1 MGAFVMALRLPLLS
15 ERIVMTPKKKTRNST
30 TLMME
35 RKVVLPDGK
44 DGKVHIAG
52 GSNAGIV
59 VNKDG
64 AAASTGINGGGGG
77 GGDNPAH
84 LFLEFRVFLVN
95 ASTKRFT
102 QEKRRI
108 SFWFKEAFAEG
119 QRAYAAQEFF
129 KKLVSPI
136 EFPRGTYTSNSAS
149 TTAYVCLHI
158 VFNFS
163 TLLHIPHRLRW
174 IHQED
179 NEADAKGLSDAG
191 DRGGRT
197 YAGEGDE

>member
-1 MGAFVMALRLPLLS
+1 
-15 ERIVMTPKKKTRNST
+15 MTPKKKTRNST

-35 RKVVLPDGK
+35 RKIVLPDGK

-64 AAASTGINGGGGG
+64 AATSTGTNGD

-108 SFWFKEAFAEG
+108 SFWFKEAFPES

-136 EFPRGTYTSNSAS
+136 DFPRGMVYEVRMLI
-149 TTAYVCLHI
+149 YPD
-158 VFNFS
+158 FG
-163 TLLHIPHRLRW
+163 TLFHRLRW
-174 IHQED
+174 VHQED

-191 DRGGRT
+191 DSRGRT
-197 YAGEGDE
+197 DAREGDG

>member
-1 MGAFVMALRLPLLS
+1 MFSLIRHRLLIVSSFVIENLSISRTMHDILVVMANDHWPFPLFLI

-64 AAASTGINGGGGG
+64 AASSTDTSG

-95 ASTKRFT
+95 ANTKRFT

-108 SFWFKEAFAEG
+108 SFWFKEAFPES

-129 KKLVSPI
+129 KTLVSPI
-136 EFPRGTYTSNSAS
+136 DFPRGDVRKTNAHGCVSFHLKISIFF
-149 TTAYVCLHI
+149 CLQI
-158 VFNFS
+158 
-163 TLLHIPHRLRW
+163 TLGSSRR
-174 IHQED
+174 
-179 NEADAKGLSDAG
+179 
-191 DRGGRT
+191 
-197 YAGEGDE
+197 

>member
-1 MGAFVMALRLPLLS
+1 MIIGLFPLFLI

-64 AAASTGINGGGGG
+64 AASSTDTSG

-95 ASTKRFT
+95 ANTKRFT

-108 SFWFKEAFAEG
+108 SFWFKEAFPES

-129 KKLVSPI
+129 KTLVSPI
-136 EFPRGTYTSNSAS
+136 DFPRGDVRKTNAHGCVSFH
-149 TTAYVCLHI
+149 LKI
-158 VFNFS
+158 RIFFFLQI
-163 TLLHIPHRLRW
+163 TLGSSRR
-174 IHQED
+174 
-179 NEADAKGLSDAG
+179 
-191 DRGGRT
+191 
-197 YAGEGDE
+197 

>member
-1 MGAFVMALRLPLLS
+1 MDTENE

-64 AAASTGINGGGGG
+64 AASSTDSSGGGV
-77 GGDNPAH
+77 NPAH

-95 ASTKRFT
+95 ANTKRFT

-108 SFWFKEAFAEG
+108 SFWFKEAFPES

-129 KKLVSPI
+129 KTLVSPI
-136 EFPRGTYTSNSAS
+136 DFPRGDMPKTNAHG
-149 TTAYVCLHI
+149 YVSFHLKI
-158 VFNFS
+158 RNFFC
-163 TLLHIPHRLRW
+163 RLRW
-174 IHQED
+174 VHQED
-179 NEADAKGLSDAG
+179 NEADAKGLPDAG
-191 DRGGRT
+191 YSRGRT
-197 YAGEGDE
+197 DSREGDG

>member
-1 MGAFVMALRLPLLS
+1 MIIGLFPLFLI

-64 AAASTGINGGGGG
+64 AASSTDTSG

-95 ASTKRFT
+95 ANTKRFT

-108 SFWFKEAFAEG
+108 SFWFKEAFPES

-129 KKLVSPI
+129 KTLVSPI
-136 EFPRGTYTSNSAS
+136 DFPRGDVRKTNAHGCVSFH
-149 TTAYVCLHI
+149 LKI
-158 VFNFS
+158 RNFFC
-163 TLLHIPHRLRW
+163 RLRW
-174 IHQED
+174 VHQED
-179 NEADAKGLSDAG
+179 NEADAKGLPDAG
-191 DRGGRT
+191 
-197 YAGEGDE
+197 YS